1 MYQCMLQTY
10 TVHYILIISDN
21 KIESTELTDNK
32 KVHANLEKVPLKNEK
47 KGTTDSPQTMRH
59 DIVAITGME
68 KNGKE
73 RIGVVIDILIKG
85 FILLLFFCRG
95 WVGGWGSGGGCG
107 FFYRTSIVNN
117 SMQYNAKFKTM

>member
-95 WVGGWGSGGGCG
+95 
-107 FFYRTSIVNN
+107 
-117 SMQYNAKFKTM
+117 